1 MIIMMMMIMMT
12 MRIHMHC
19 AGLYTKVRNE
29 KGKYFRLVLSL
40 IYIT

>member
-1 MIIMMMMIMMT
+1 MMT